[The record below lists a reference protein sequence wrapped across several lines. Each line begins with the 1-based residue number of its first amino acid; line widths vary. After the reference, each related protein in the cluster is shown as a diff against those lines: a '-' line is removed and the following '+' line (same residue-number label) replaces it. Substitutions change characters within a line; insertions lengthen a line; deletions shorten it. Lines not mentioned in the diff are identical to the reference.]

1 MTSQDDAENLV
12 LAGHM
17 SSTATASHI
26 AKTEVV
32 RSTET
37 FSDIVRGLH
46 VFGRKVIAPR
56 SHRSVSLR
64 LTNRGDL
71 EMAVYTVTGAVA
83 GVPLGIKPQIIE
95 VVLDFS
101 STSLTTSDS
110 VEVFEMKANTLVLMA
125 GVEILTV
132 ASTGS
137 PVLDLGDDDD
147 DDLYVAALSGTA
159 TGHEINNA
167 AGTAKLYTAADTIDL
182 IANTATFDGK
192 VRVFAVIAEMGTAE
206 TAATFA

>member
-1 MTSQDDAENLV
+1 M
-12 LAGHM
+12 
-17 SSTATASHI
+17 AT
-26 AKTEVV
+26 
-32 RSTET
+32 
-37 FSDIVRGLH
+37 
-46 VFGRKVIAPR
+46 
-56 SHRSVSLR
+56 
-64 LTNRGDL
+64 
-71 EMAVYTVTGAVA
+71 YTVTGAVA
-83 GVPLGIKPQIIE
+83 GVPLGIKPQIVE

-125 GVEILTV
+125 GGVEVLTV

-137 PVLDLGDDDD
+137 PVLDLGDDAD

-182 IANTATFDGK
+182 IANAATFDGK

-206 TAATFA
+206 TAASFA